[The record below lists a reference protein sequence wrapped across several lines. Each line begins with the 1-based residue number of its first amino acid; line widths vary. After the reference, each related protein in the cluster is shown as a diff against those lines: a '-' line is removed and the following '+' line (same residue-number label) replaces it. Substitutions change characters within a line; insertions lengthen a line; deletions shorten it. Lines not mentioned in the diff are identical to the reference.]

1 MLTVLE
7 LLDSLS
13 NRGQYKKV
21 EESSPL
27 DNDNYDEEFDEYK
40 PKRGARD
47 QALKQR
53 FGYRE
58 EHHIGARGKKFA
70 QGRV

>member
-1 MLTVLE
+1 LC
-7 LLDSLS
+7 SLS

-21 EESSPL
+21 EGSSPL
-27 DNDNYDEEFDEYK
+27 DNDNYDEDFDEYT
-40 PKRGARD
+40 PKRGARG
-47 QALKQR
+47 QVLKQR
-53 FGYRE
+53 FGYKA